1 MHFRE
6 ENEVESTPTTPA
18 IEIPNDVT
26 LATLTTATPTAQAPG
41 NQTTAA
47 VLQSHDQAAVVLPR
61 DQSAV
66 VMPRDQSADSVA
78 ARLSS
83 NEQPKEEV
91 KTKDETKI

>member
-1 MHFRE
+1 M
-6 ENEVESTPTTPA
+6 S
-18 IEIPNDVT
+18 
-26 LATLTTATPTAQAPG
+26 
-41 NQTTAA
+41 
-47 VLQSHDQAAVVLPR
+47 R

-83 NEQPKEEV
+83 NEQQPKEEV